1 MSDNT
6 RYCIIANP
14 ASGPYPPEQR
24 RRLLTAVG
32 DVLKAKIVG
41 LDTTSSDALAGVA
54 RKASRQSDVLV
65 VAGGDGTFS
74 LVLNAV
80 DLSQTTLAFLP
91 FGTGNALTHTLA
103 YRGDPLAIA
112 ERIRKGLVYPYDLID
127 CDGRKKAFMVSL
139 GIDGTAIR
147 LYEHYRDMGYR
158 GFKAHLRAGLVAFFR
173 DYQASGAWIST
184 DGKKRRAERLLSFM
198 VVKQPYFGMGLK
210 AVPRARWDDGHLH
223 TQLIASGA
231 VGALMGL
238 LTGFTI
244 GNRAGEYRAGQHV
257 SVRLDT
263 PVTVQIDG
271 ELGWTSDRFGFRVL
285 PGVLRLKH

>member
-1 MSDNT
+1 MST
-6 RYCIIANP
+6 TLCYCIVANP
-14 ASGPYPPEQR
+14 VSGPYTPDQR
-24 RRLLTAVG
+24 RRLLAAVG

-41 LDTTSSDALAGVA
+41 LDTTSSDALAGAA
-54 RKASRQSDVLV
+54 RKASRQCDVLV

-91 FGTGNALTHTLA
+91 FGTGNALTHTLT

-112 ERIRKGLVYPYDLID
+112 GRIRSGQTYQYDLID
-127 CDGRKKAFMVSL
+127 CDGKKKAFMVSL

-158 GFKAHLRAGLVAFFR
+158 GFKAHLRAGLVAFLR
-173 DYQASGAWIST
+173 DYRASGAQVRI
-184 DGKKRRAERLLSFM
+184 DGSERRVKRLLSLM

-238 LTGFTI
+238 VTGFTI
-244 GNRAGEYRAGQHV
+244 GNRAGAYRAGQHV
-257 SVRLDT
+257 SVCLDT

-271 ELGWTSDRFGFRVL
+271 ELGWTCDRFGFNVL